1 MKRFFIDK
9 LARIIKARKQLE
21 KELNVK
27 ISNNGKEITI
37 DGTPE
42 EEYIAE
48 KIINAVDFGFPS
60 EIALFVKEEDFLFE
74 IINIK
79 NHTKRTDLERI
90 RARIIGTK
98 RKTLN
103 AIEQLTKCFFQVKG
117 NEVAIIGDAEFI
129 PNAQEA
135 IISLIRGAKQANV
148 YAYLEKHQVMPVIDL
163 GLKIKE
169 KKE

>member
-9 LARIIKARKQLE
+9 LGRIIKLRKQIE
-21 KELNVK
+21 KELDVV
-27 ISNNGKEITI
+27 ISNKGKEITI
-37 DGTPE
+37 NGTPE

-48 KIINAVDFGFPS
+48 KVIDAVDFGFAL
-60 EIALFVKEEDFLFE
+60 EIALLIGDEDYLFE

-79 NHTKRTDLERI
+79 NYTKKTDLEKI

-117 NEVAIIGDAEFI
+117 NEVAIIGDAEYI
-129 PNAQEA
+129 YNAQQA

-148 YAYLEKHQVMPVIDL
+148 YAYLEKHQVVPVYDL

>member
-1 MKRFFIDK
+1 MKRFVIKK
-9 LARIIKARKQLE
+9 LTRIIKARKKLE
-21 KELNVK
+21 EELNVK
-27 ISNNGKEITI
+27 IINQGKEII
-37 DGTPE
+37 IEGTPE

-48 KIINAVDFGFPS
+48 KVIDAVDFGFPLG
-60 EIALFVKEEDFLFE
+60 IAFLIKDEDFFLE

-79 NHTKRTDLERI
+79 DFTKKRDLKRI

-103 AIEQLTKCFFQVKG
+103 AIEHLTKCFFQVRD
-117 NEVAIIGDAEFI
+117 NEVAIIGDAEYI
-129 PNAQEA
+129 PNAQESVV
-135 IISLIRGAKQANV
+135 SLVRGAKQSNV
-148 YAYLEKHQVMPVIDL
+148 YAYLEKHQVEPIFDL

>member
-1 MKRFFIDK
+1 MKKFFIEK
-9 LARIIKARKQLE
+9 LGRMIKARKQLE
-21 KELNVK
+21 KELDVK
-27 ISNNGKEITI
+27 ISNSAKEVTI
-37 DGTPE
+37 EGNPE

-48 KIINAVDFGFPS
+48 KVIDAVDFGFS
-60 EIALFVKEEDFLFE
+60 LEIALLIKDEDFLFE
-74 IINIK
+74 VINIK
-79 NHTKRTDLERI
+79 SHTKRTDLERI

-117 NEVAIIGDAEFI
+117 NEVAIIGDAEYI

-169 KKE
+169 KG

>member
-9 LARIIKARKQLE
+9 PARIAKLKKQLE
-21 KELNVK
+21 EELNVK
-27 ISNNGKEITI
+27 IIHKGKEITI
-37 DGTPE
+37 EGTPE

-48 KIINAVDFGFPS
+48 KIIDAVDFGFPLA
-60 EIALFVKEEDFLFE
+60 IALLIKDEDFLFE

-79 NHTKRTDLERI
+79 SHTKRTDLERI

-117 NEVAIIGDAEFI
+117 NEVAIIGDAEYI
-129 PNAQEA
+129 PNANES

-148 YAYLEKHQVMPVIDL
+148 YAYLEKHQVMPVFDL